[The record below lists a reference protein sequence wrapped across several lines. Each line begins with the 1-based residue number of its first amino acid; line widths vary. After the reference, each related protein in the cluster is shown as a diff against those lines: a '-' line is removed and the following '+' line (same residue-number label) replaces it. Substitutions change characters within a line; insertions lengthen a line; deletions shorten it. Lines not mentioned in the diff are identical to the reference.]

1 MIKWK
6 LNISTWTATQHR
18 RACMLLVRT
27 PPKIY
32 LHVLKTF
39 PQSLHWVLN
48 FDSPQANNM
57 SKSKIKCTSQ
67 HKFSN
72 SEIRCIT
79 CFSLAKKI
87 GCFNYKNYFHNNVN
101 EELHFIF
108 PHSKC
113 WSTWV
118 GLSLP
123 PGSTCFTVFLFVLK
137 AWWKSLIQVTR
148 QPCRWE
154 NIMFGLLH
162 FQIHTV
168 A

>member
-18 RACMLLVRT
+18 QVCMLLVRM
-27 PPKIY
+27 PPKRY

-39 PQSLHWVLN
+39 PQSLHRVLS

-57 SKSKIKCTSQ
+57 SKSKTKCTSQ

-79 CFSLAKKI
+79 CFSLAKKM

-101 EELHFIF
+101 EELFYIS
-108 PHSKC
+108 PLKMLIYMSG
-113 WSTWV
+113 SESPTWV
-118 GLSLP
+118 NLLYSFSICLEGLVKILNS
-123 PGSTCFTVFLFVLK
+123 GY
-137 AWWKSLIQVTR
+137 
-148 QPCRWE
+148 
-154 NIMFGLLH
+154 
-162 FQIHTV
+162 
-168 A
+168 